1 MQPPPKPSLS
11 PPLSLAA
18 SRIQRTTSA
27 MRAGPPG
34 TTTAARICETEVQ
47 LDFASQGQDQ
57 TMAASRTGSRML
69 AASGHI
75 PRGCGGA
82 YSASFS
88 RCNMYDSEPTLPPS
102 FLILS
107 TPPLPAPSHHGA
119 HRSVR
124 QSWPYIPQSLL
135 FRCPLFLVFFF
146 LPSGNLSQ
154 AVSNCVGKE
163 NSEYRGMN
171 ARAYKCVFKIGCCK
185 FSKYRK
191 YCASSR
197 WACTASASCA
207 RLRAHA
213 RQNTNHPCHGLD
225 RRREHAQLPHGPA
238 LEQALN
244 PNPVPI
250 PAAAARRRLG
260 FYGLGE
266 AVGSVRPKEAQQA
279 VLEMTAQVTTI

>member
-11 PPLSLAA
+11 PTLSLAA

-102 FLILS
+102 FLIVS
-107 TPPLPAPSHHGA
+107 TPPLPAPSHHVCA
-119 HRSVR
+119 AIMAIH
-124 QSWPYIPQSLL
+124 PQSLL
-135 FRCPLFLVFFF
+135 FRCPSFLVFFF
-146 LPSGNLSQ
+146 TVRQSQ
-154 AVSNCVGKE
+154 SSSVKLRRKGKQRIQRDE
-163 NSEYRGMN
+163 RT
-171 ARAYKCVFKIGCCK
+171 C
-185 FSKYRK
+185 
-191 YCASSR
+191 
-197 WACTASASCA
+197 
-207 RLRAHA
+207 L
-213 RQNTNHPCHGLD
+213 
-225 RRREHAQLPHGPA
+225 
-238 LEQALN
+238 
-244 PNPVPI
+244 
-250 PAAAARRRLG
+250 
-260 FYGLGE
+260 
-266 AVGSVRPKEAQQA
+266 
-279 VLEMTAQVTTI
+279 